1 MEPRIV
7 VEAESIRPTNS
18 QSLFGKIYLAEE
30 PNAYF
35 PELGWTDF
43 VGSILDQSLKVV
55 EEIAPN
61 ERARV
66 PFLDGPFAL
75 EFTRLDDERLQIAC
89 KRKSKGEESEVL
101 STQARHETF
110 RNNLLATAESVLQVC
125 DEHGWQDLPVVM
137 ALRFRVAGVKQNRL
151 G

>member
-7 VEAESIRPTNS
+7 VETESIRTTNS

-43 VGSILDQSLKVV
+43 VGSILDHSLKVV
-55 EEIAPN
+55 GEIAPH
-61 ERARV
+61 EHGRV

-75 EFTRLDDERLQIAC
+75 EFTRLDEERLQIAC
-89 KRKSKGEESEVL
+89 KRKSERGESEVL

-110 RNNLLATAESVLQVC
+110 RDGLLSTAESVLRVC
-125 DEHGWQDLPVVM
+125 DDYGWQHLPVVM
-137 ALRFRVAGVKQNRL
+137 ALRF
-151 G
+151 